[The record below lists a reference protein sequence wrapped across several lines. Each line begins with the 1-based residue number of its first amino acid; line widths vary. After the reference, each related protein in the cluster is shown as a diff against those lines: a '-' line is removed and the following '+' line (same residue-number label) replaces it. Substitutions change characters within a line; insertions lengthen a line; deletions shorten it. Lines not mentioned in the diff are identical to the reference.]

1 MIRSKVKVLSAG
13 HFLHCKSMGI
23 FFVTWGRVTPKWIIR
38 SGPKS
43 LIPDVMAVL
52 VTSKNDEDPIENEDA
67 ILRTRSNMGFFG
79 TKGQVTPNRMVQSR
93 PNSNFAEIL
102 CLSWLPAS
110 LLKIRSKM
118 KTLSFDNIFPIT
130 SLWKILIAIETRV
143 LSWSAPNPFAAFPHP
158 NDASYRIWSRLAN
171 WPQRYSFE
179 SVDDDDRRTADHCYT
194 ISSPCEPSALV
205 SWKSDFLFL
214 ICFKNCNNSARF
226 NASANTTE
234 IIIFLI
240 HFTSIWWRSAMLT
253 GYMKVKVSYLM
264 RVVDESPKP
273 ILSRAHGRCFTSP
286 AFSLGSYCWKQY
298 QIK

>member
-1 MIRSKVKVLSAG
+1 MASKY
-13 HFLHCKSMGI
+13 
-23 FFVTWGRVTPKWIIR
+23 
-38 SGPKS
+38 
-43 LIPDVMAVL
+43 
-52 VTSKNDEDPIENEDA
+52 DEDPIENEDA

-79 TKGQVTPNRMVQSR
+79 TKVQVTPNRMVQSH

-102 CLSWLPAS
+102 CLSWLSAS
-110 LLKIRSKM
+110 LRKIRSKM
-118 KTLSFDNIFPIT
+118 KTLSLDNIFPIT
-130 SLWKILIAIETRV
+130 SLWKILIAVETRV
-143 LSWSAPNPFAAFPHP
+143 LSWSAPKPYAAFPP
-158 NDASYRIWSRLAN
+158 PRRRFIQNLIKIGQLASEIFK
-171 WPQRYSFE
+171 FE
-179 SVDDDDRRTADHCYT
+179 SVDDDDRRTADHWYT

-240 HFTSIWWRSAMLT
+240 HFTSIWWCSAMLT
-253 GYMKVKVSYLM
+253 EYMKVKVSYLT

-273 ILSRAHGRCFTSP
+273 ISSQAHGRCFTSS

-298 QIK
+298 PIK